1 MINTSLITGQPKTSP
16 LLSIVTVVRNG
27 EDSIESTIASVAAQ
41 KTECVE
47 YIIIDGASTD
57 RTLGIID
64 KLSGHIDHWISE
76 SDCGIYEAM
85 NKGIRAASGR
95 FIGLLNSGDY
105 YEENALRLVIDE
117 IRNLTDPLVV
127 IAGGVTTIDAQGQSI
142 ATNLVDTDSL
152 ANKYRFMPLSHPA
165 MFVAKSVY
173 TDIAMYREDMR
184 ISSDYE
190 LLLKILEYGVQIRF
204 IPAVL
209 TKMQAGGISESPK
222 TIFTR
227 IGENYVIRRKYTSRA
242 YCAGML
248 ARELMSFLYRL
259 LRDSS
264 PIRTLLTRFGG

>member
-1 MINTSLITGQPKTSP
+1 
-16 LLSIVTVVRNG
+16 
-27 EDSIESTIASVAAQ
+27 VAAQ

-57 RTLGIID
+57 RTLGIIN
-64 KLSGHIDHWISE
+64 KLSGHIDYWISE

-105 YEENALRLVIDE
+105 YEENALRLVMDE

-190 LLLKILEYGVQIRF
+190 LLLKILDHGVQMRF

-222 TIFTR
+222 TIFIR

-242 YCAGML
+242 YCAAML
-248 ARELMSFLYRL
+248 GRELMSFLYRL

-264 PIRTLLTRFGG
+264 PIRVLLTRLVR